1 MRRKGVKTYILIRDG
16 EETARLVKGIR
27 IRNMLIYKNST
38 WTIDKEIKPLLI
50 KGRELYIVDHD
61 KQLVYKIPQF
71 MNMEEYKE
79 KIKDKVD
86 DPELYAEIT
95 NPKVVNHV
103 VNQEGIYQ
111 TLRAAAFKLSAKEA
125 LMLIGT
131 GMAIYALIQFVLLP
145 MLGYK
150 IFIGQIIK
158 LLFRW

>member
-27 IRNMLIYKNST
+27 IENKLIYKKST
-38 WTIDKEIKPLLI
+38 WAIDKGIKPLII
-50 KGRELYIVDHD
+50 KGREFYVVEHD
-61 KQLVYKIPQF
+61 KQVVYKFPD
-71 MNMEEYKE
+71 MLNMQEYKE
-79 KIKDKVD
+79 KLKKKVKNPD
-86 DPELYAEIT
+86 IYAEIT
-95 NPKVVNHV
+95 NPKVVNHI